1 MHTPAAVA
9 LTLAA
14 LGVLALVR
22 LGAAF
27 DAALASVAGALVVL
41 RLLAV
46 LAPAAALVS
55 ALALAML
62 TKHRRVPLRAVE
74 CALRSNCY
82 VCEPWAGCCQWA
94 SKFAWALLVVACLTS
109 VMCERLICA
118 AAHFIFNREKRNFAT
133 QQSHIAWRSI
143 ETRQDTTSCR
153 GLRTT
158 HSTHQEV
165 KIVYH
170 ACCKVRNAGQN
181 VKRCGWWPA
190 HGACQ

>member
-27 DAALASVAGALVVL
+27 DAALALVAGALVVL

-62 TKHRRVPLRAVE
+62 TKHKRVPLRGP
-74 CALRSNCY
+74 SNVHSDRIAMY
-82 VCEPWAGCCQWA
+82 A
-94 SKFAWALLVVACLTS
+94 SPGLDVISGHLNLHRRFWLLL
-109 VMCERLICA
+109 
-118 AAHFIFNREKRNFAT
+118 
-133 QQSHIAWRSI
+133 
-143 ETRQDTTSCR
+143 D
-153 GLRTT
+153 
-158 HSTHQEV
+158 
-165 KIVYH
+165 
-170 ACCKVRNAGQN
+170 
-181 VKRCGWWPA
+181 
-190 HGACQ
+190 